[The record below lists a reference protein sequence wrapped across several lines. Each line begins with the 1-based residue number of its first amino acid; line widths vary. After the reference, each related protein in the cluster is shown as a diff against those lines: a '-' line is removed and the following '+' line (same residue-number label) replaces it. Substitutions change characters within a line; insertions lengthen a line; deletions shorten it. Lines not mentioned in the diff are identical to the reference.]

1 MEKYPFVIGGKRG
14 KKMSKNALWI
24 SLCLLL
30 VAGCGTDLVPVGFQA
45 PATAQIGEDI
55 TSSVSVSVRNMG
67 LDPATAE
74 ECTGIFWV
82 YFMISED
89 AVFDGFQ
96 ELHMNSVDFTD
107 FPVVAKEPKPVL
119 FDDEWEILEI
129 PPSSPTG
136 DVYIGV
142 FVDAHGYCSED
153 DVENNIGVLPIEILP
168 AP

>member
-1 MEKYPFVIGGKRG
+1 
-14 KKMSKNALWI
+14 MSRNALWI

-30 VAGCGTDLVPVGFQA
+30 VAGCGTDLVPVGFEA

-55 TSSVSVSVRNMG
+55 TSGVSVSVGNMG

-82 YFMISED
+82 NFMISED
-89 AVFDGFQ
+89 EVVDGFG
-96 ELHMNSVDFTD
+96 LDDVFLNSVGFTD
-107 FPVVAKEPKPVL
+107 FPVGGMETKPVVL
-119 FDDEWEILEI
+119 GGEYETLVI
-129 PPSSPTG
+129 PLDAPTG

-142 FVDAHGYCSED
+142 FVDAYGYCSED
-153 DVENNIGVLPIEILP
+153 DVENNIDVLPIDILP